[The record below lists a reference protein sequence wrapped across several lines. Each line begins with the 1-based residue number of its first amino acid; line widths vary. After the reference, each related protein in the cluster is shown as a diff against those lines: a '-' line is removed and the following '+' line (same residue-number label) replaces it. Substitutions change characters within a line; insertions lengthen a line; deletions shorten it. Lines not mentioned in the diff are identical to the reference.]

1 MWLELGPSSSSI
13 ILVLATLQ
21 DIISY
26 INPNFFE
33 MSDEYERILSLTE
46 LLSETLTTGH
56 ASIQSIILHT
66 HCS

>member
-26 INPNFFE
+26 INPT
-33 MSDEYERILSLTE
+33 SLKCLMNTKE
-46 LLSETLTTGH
+46 SSVSLNSCQKH
-56 ASIQSIILHT
+56 
-66 HCS
+66 